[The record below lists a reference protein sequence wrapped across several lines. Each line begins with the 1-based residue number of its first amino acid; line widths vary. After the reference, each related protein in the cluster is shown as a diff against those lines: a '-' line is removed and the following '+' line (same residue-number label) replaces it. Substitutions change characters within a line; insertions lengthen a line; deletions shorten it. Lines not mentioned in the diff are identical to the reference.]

1 MESKLRELSIV
12 MNKESENA
20 LYMKTHVQGI
30 S

>member
-1 MESKLRELSIV
+1 MESKLRELYIV